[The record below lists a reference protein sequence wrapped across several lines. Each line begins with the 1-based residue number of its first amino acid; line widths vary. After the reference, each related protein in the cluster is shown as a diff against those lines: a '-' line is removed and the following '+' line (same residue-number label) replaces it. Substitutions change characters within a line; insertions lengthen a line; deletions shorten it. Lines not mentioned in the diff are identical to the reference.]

1 MVTALS
7 NIHQLIEEL
16 RYKRYSLF
24 HERTDFNFIIPQF
37 AQKRQGE
44 LEGHEVKLTWKQVC
58 R

>member
-24 HERTDFNFIIPQF
+24 QERTDFNFIIRQF
-37 AQKRQGE
+37 GQKRQGE
-44 LEGHEVKLTWKQVC
+44 LEGHEVKLTWKQV
-58 R
+58 RR